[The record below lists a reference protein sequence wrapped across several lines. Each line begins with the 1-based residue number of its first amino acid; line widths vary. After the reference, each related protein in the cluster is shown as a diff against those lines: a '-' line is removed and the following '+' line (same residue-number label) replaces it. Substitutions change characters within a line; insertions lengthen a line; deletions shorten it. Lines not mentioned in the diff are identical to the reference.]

1 LHLRVP
7 GSGDVPIPFVVPSDA
22 GEYVRVI
29 TQVGPGK
36 NVLAFSA
43 RLTFAEYVK
52 LWSKINGV
60 TATFSKTTVEEH
72 DKLAPGGYG
81 EEMAE
86 MYGYAQDFGYD
97 GSDPSI
103 VYAKDVSKHA

>member
-1 LHLRVP
+1 M
-7 GSGDVPIPFVVPSDA
+7 PSDA
-22 GEYVRVI
+22 GHYVKAIVDA
-29 TQVGPGK
+29 GPGK

-43 RLTFAEYVK
+43 RLTFADFVK
-52 LWSKINGV
+52 FWSKINGV
-60 TATFSKTTVEEH
+60 PATFSKITVAEH

-97 GSDPSI
+97 GSDPS
-103 VYAKDVSKHA
+103 VTYAKDVRIP